1 MSKTVEEIAK
11 ATGFSITTVR
21 FVINGQTDRY
31 RISAKT
37 RQAIEDYIAIHGY
50 SLNHTARSL
59 KLARSET
66 VGFVVPDLANAY
78 FARLMAALETRCNE
92 RNLLLLTLASHE
104 NPELEN
110 RAITSLL
117 ERDVDGLAIAPCQ
130 ATVLPQLRS
139 NKTRASIVLFD
150 RGYPSWPFP
159 AVVSDNYRGGLEMT
173 RRMLGEARNGECFFL
188 CAHAE
193 SPSIQDRIRGFE
205 DACREN
211 GLEDSATRIWR
222 ETNDNTAAGR
232 HLMRILIDD
241 LHRPPAAFICSSL
254 LVLEGALLQ
263 LREQMGAI
271 DPNLLIGTF
280 DDHAMLDL
288 LPNRIISVRQNE
300 TAIADQLFQRLI
312 EPRDFGHGNGK
323 TDIIPADLICRNL

>member
-21 FVINGQTDRY
+21 FVINGQSDKY

-37 RQAIEDYIAIHGY
+37 RQAVEDYIAIHGD

-59 KLARSET
+59 KLNRSET
-66 VGFVVPDLANAY
+66 IGFVVPDLANAY
-78 FARLMAALETRCNE
+78 FARLMAALEARCNE

-117 ERDVDGLAIAPCQ
+117 ERGVDGLAIAPCQ
-130 ATVLPQLRS
+130 PTVLPQLRS
-139 NKTRASIVLFD
+139 NKMRASIVLFD
-150 RGYPSWPFP
+150 RGYPASPFHT
-159 AVVSDNYRGGLEMT
+159 VVSDNYQGGLDMA
-173 RRMLGEARNGECFFL
+173 RRMLRESGGNCYFL
-188 CAHAE
+188 CGHAE
-193 SPSIQDRIRGFE
+193 SPSLQDRIRGFVAACE
-205 DACREN
+205 ECGVVDPHALIWQDAT
-211 GLEDSATRIWR
+211 DSPAT
-222 ETNDNTAAGR
+222 GR
-232 HLMRILIDD
+232 HLMRLLIDD
-241 LHRPPAAFICSSL
+241 LSRPPAAFMCSSL

-271 DPNLLIGTF
+271 DPGLLIGTF

-288 LPNRIISVRQNE
+288 LPNRIVSIRQNE
-300 TAIADQLFQRLI
+300 AAIAERLFQRLI
-312 EPRDFGHGNGK
+312 EPRDLDRLQGE
-323 TDIIPADLICRNL
+323 TDVVPCELICRNL

>member
-21 FVINGQTDRY
+21 FVINGQTDKY

-37 RQAIEDYIAIHGY
+37 RQAIEEYIAIHGY

-59 KLARSET
+59 KLNRSET
-66 VGFVVPDLANAY
+66 VGFVVPDLANPY
-78 FARLMAALETRCNE
+78 FARLMAALEARCNE

-104 NPELEN
+104 DPELEN

-117 ERDVDGLAIAPCQ
+117 ERGVDGLAIAPCQ
-130 ATVLPQLRS
+130 PTVLPQLRS

-150 RGYPSWPFP
+150 RGYPDALFP
-159 AVVSDNYRGGLEMT
+159 SVVSDNYRGGLEMA
-173 RRMLGEARNGECFFL
+173 RRMLKESNGACFFL
-188 CAHAE
+188 CGHAD
-193 SPSIQDRIRGFE
+193 SPSIQDRIRGFLAACE
-205 DACREN
+205 EAGIADAHARVWQDAI
-211 GLEDSATRIWR
+211 DSPAT
-222 ETNDNTAAGR
+222 GR

-241 LHRPPAAFICSSL
+241 LHQPPAAFMCSSL

-263 LREQMGAI
+263 LREQMGSI
-271 DPNLLIGTF
+271 DPALLIGTF

-288 LPNRIISVRQNE
+288 LPNRVLSIRQNE
-300 TAIADQLFQRLI
+300 KAIAERLFQRLI
-312 EPRDFGHGNGK
+312 EPRDIGQPRGGI
-323 TDIIPADLICRNL
+323 DIIPCDLVARNL

>member
-50 SLNHTARSL
+50 SINHAARSL
-59 KLARSET
+59 KLARTET
-66 VGFVVPDLANAY
+66 IGFVVPDLANAY
-78 FARLMAALETRCNE
+78 FARLMAALEARCNE

-104 NPELEN
+104 SPELEN

-130 ATVLPQLRS
+130 SVVLPQLRS
-139 NKTRASIVLFD
+139 NKTRASIVAFD

-159 AVVSDNYRGGLEMT
+159 AVVSDNYQGGLEMA
-173 RRMLGEARNGECFFL
+173 RRMLQESAGGECFFL
-188 CAHAE
+188 CAHAD

-205 DACREN
+205 TACAEC
-211 GLEDSATRIWR
+211 GVDDVASRIW
-222 ETNDNTAAGR
+222 TDANDSPDAGR
-232 HLMRILIDD
+232 HLMRILIDE
-241 LHRPPAAFICSSL
+241 LRRPPAAFMCSSL

-263 LREQMGAI
+263 LREQMGSI
-271 DPNLLIGTF
+271 DPELLIGTF

-288 LPNRIISVRQNE
+288 LPNRIVAVRQNE
-300 TAIADQLFQRLI
+300 KAIAERLFERLMA
-312 EPRDFGHGNGK
+312 PRDPAGLPGE
-323 TDIIPADLICRNL
+323 TDTVPCEVICRNF

>member
-37 RQAIEDYIAIHGY
+37 RQAIEDYIGIHGY

-66 VGFVVPDLANAY
+66 IGFVVPDLANAY
-78 FARLMAALETRCNE
+78 FARLMAALEARCNE

-104 NPELEN
+104 DPALEN

-130 ATVLPQLRS
+130 ESVLPQLRS
-139 NKTRASIVLFD
+139 SKTRASIVLFD
-150 RGYPSWPFP
+150 RGYASWPFP
-159 AVVSDNYRGGLEMT
+159 SVVSDNYRGSLEMA
-173 RRMLGEARNGECFFL
+173 RRMLQESPTGECFFL
-188 CAHAE
+188 CAHAD
-193 SPSIQDRIRGFE
+193 SPSIADRVRGFQAACAEHGIE
-205 DACREN
+205 DTS
-211 GLEDSATRIWR
+211 LRIWR
-222 ETNDNTAAGR
+222 EPRDCTATGR
-232 HLMRILIDD
+232 HLMRILSED
-241 LHRPPAAFICSSL
+241 LRRPPKAFMCSSL

-263 LREQMGAI
+263 LRDQMGSI
-271 DPNLLIGTF
+271 DPQLLIGTF

-300 TAIADQLFQRLI
+300 SIIAEQLFQRLT
-312 EPRDFGHGNGK
+312 EPRDCGQNLGK
-323 TDIIPADLICRNL
+323 ADVIPCDLVCRNL